1 MIEPS
6 IALFG
11 ESFEEASRVLEK
23 LLEETGAQ
31 YTLLVDRKGF
41 VLAHQEALWAP
52 RPPALDSLATLV
64 AGNAAATKALAE
76 LLGEKRFS
84 EIVHQGEQQGIYV
97 EEVNDLALL
106 VIIFDQNAPVG
117 RVKLYGKR
125 AAGRLD
131 HITQR
136 AKVESGAAQNKFGL
150 DTEYHESASALL
162 DDLFGES

>member
-11 ESFEEASRVLEK
+11 ESFEEASRVLEE

-31 YTLLVDRKGF
+31 YALLVDRKGF
-41 VLAHQEALWAP
+41 VLAHREALWAP

-136 AKVESGAAQNKFGL
+136 AQVESGAARNQLGL
-150 DTEYHESASALL
+150 DTEYRESASALL
-162 DDLFGES
+162 DDLFGEP

>member
-11 ESFEEASRVLEK
+11 ASFEEASRA
-23 LLEETGAQ
+23 LEELLDATGAQ
-31 YTLLVDRKGF
+31 YALLVDRKGF
-41 VLAHQEALWAP
+41 VLAHREALWAP

-84 EIVHQGEQQGIYV
+84 EIVHQGEKQGIYV

-106 VIIFDQNAPVG
+106 VVIFDHNAPVG
-117 RVKLYGKR
+117 KIKLYGKR
-125 AAGRLD
+125 AAGKLD
-131 HITQR
+131 QITQR
-136 AKVESGAAQNKFGL
+136 ARVEAGPSRAELGL
-150 DTEYHESASALL
+150 DTEYRDSASALL

>member
-11 ESFEEASRVLEK
+11 ESFEEASRVLEE

-31 YTLLVDRKGF
+31 YALLVDRKGF
-41 VLAHQEALWAP
+41 VLAHREALWAP

-84 EIVHQGEQQGIYV
+84 EIVHQGEKQGIYV

-106 VIIFDQNAPVG
+106 VVIFDQNAPVG
-117 RVKLYGKR
+117 RVKLFGKK

-131 HITQR
+131 HITER
-136 AKVESGAAQNKFGL
+136 AKVESGASRARLGL
-150 DTEYHESASALL
+150 DTEYRESASALL
-162 DDLFGES
+162 DDLFGEP